1 MFDISPVFFNQYKAI
16 MTPTKFLFFLLLINI
31 LLPANSLADQV
42 LVKIGDGEITE
53 AQLEKAMLAAPFA
66 TQFPAMDEKDQAYLR
81 GDMLMRLL
89 KSEALFQE
97 AKQSGLDK
105 DQAYIK
111 DIDNFKMGLLAQRY
125 LYTLRDKTQV
135 PESLN
140 KKLNNIQ
147 DYNAL
152 SAARS
157 AYTARQFKQL
167 KREVFVQ
174 LKNKYQVNI
183 FLEQLEYDAVLV
195 KASGFVIKYNDLF
208 PPDGSQQQPG
218 IDEVTRKVNDRL
230 EIILFAREAENIGI
244 EVNDQINDY
253 SHHLLTQMFLENLL
267 KQWLPNEQT
276 LVEYF
281 QRNPNLAYIP
291 ERRQIGQIVVAEKQ
305 LATQLRRRILAG
317 ESLFELA
324 TEYTVDPYGK
334 QHAGDMGWLKENSAS
349 PNIEKALKN
358 LPDGKVSKVIETPK
372 GFHLVM
378 IVDRKPAEQKSF
390 LAVKDRVKRAFI
402 DKKMPPYLE
411 QLMAKHHVR
420 WQIEDTI

>member
-1 MFDISPVFFNQYKAI
+1 
-16 MTPTKFLFFLLLINI
+16 MTLSKFLLFLLLINT
-31 LLPANSLADQV
+31 LLSANSLADQV
-42 LVKIGDGEITE
+42 LVKIGDSEITE

-111 DIDNFKMGLLAQRY
+111 DVDNFKMGLLAQRY
-125 LYTLRDKTQV
+125 LYTLRDKTQA

-140 KKLNNIQ
+140 QKLNNIQ
-147 DYNAL
+147 DHNTL

-167 KREVFVQ
+167 KGDAFSQ
-174 LKNKYQVNI
+174 LKTKYQVNI
-183 FLEQLEYDAVLV
+183 FLDQLEGDAVLV
-195 KASGFVIKYNDLF
+195 KASDFVIKYNDLF
-208 PPDGSQQQPG
+208 QPDGQQQPG
-218 IDEVTRKVNDRL
+218 IDEITKKVNDRL
-230 EIILFAREAENIGI
+230 EIILFAREAENLGI

-253 SHHLLTQMFLENLL
+253 SHHLLTQIFLENLL

-276 LVEYF
+276 LVDYF

-291 ERRQIGQIVVAEKQ
+291 ERRQIGQIVVAEKE
-305 LATQLRRRILAG
+305 LAEQLRGRILAG

-324 TEYTVDPYGK
+324 AEYTLDPYGK

-358 LPDGKVSKVIETPK
+358 LPDGKVSDVIETSK

-390 LAVKDRVKRAFI
+390 MAVKDRVKRAFI
-402 DKKMPPYLE
+402 DEKMPPYLE

>member
-1 MFDISPVFFNQYKAI
+1 

-208 PPDGSQQQPG
+208 PPDDGSQQQPG
-218 IDEVTRKVNDRL
+218 IDEVTRKVNDSQKNRQ
-230 EIILFAREAENIGI
+230 G
-244 EVNDQINDY
+244 V
-253 SHHLLTQMFLENLL
+253 
-267 KQWLPNEQT
+267 KNER
-276 LVEYF
+276 F
-281 QRNPNLAYIP
+281 
-291 ERRQIGQIVVAEKQ
+291 
-305 LATQLRRRILAG
+305 RI
-317 ESLFELA
+317 
-324 TEYTVDPYGK
+324 
-334 QHAGDMGWLKENSAS
+334 
-349 PNIEKALKN
+349 
-358 LPDGKVSKVIETPK
+358 
-372 GFHLVM
+372 
-378 IVDRKPAEQKSF
+378 
-390 LAVKDRVKRAFI
+390 
-402 DKKMPPYLE
+402 
-411 QLMAKHHVR
+411 
-420 WQIEDTI
+420 